1 MLCNMLVKYDSSIGG
16 VSLKAILSD
25 NDGEYAFFF
34 SVYNANSILK
44 LLLLSKQNKI
54 INVQNNIYKNY
65 IQSHNF

>member
-1 MLCNMLVKYDSSIGG
+1 MLCNMLVKYESSIGG
-16 VSLKAILSD
+16 VSLKAILSE

>member
-1 MLCNMLVKYDSSIGG
+1 MLCNRLVKYESSIGG
-16 VSLKAILSD
+16 VSLKAILSE

>member
-1 MLCNMLVKYDSSIGG
+1 MLCNMLVKYESSIGG

>member
-1 MLCNMLVKYDSSIGG
+1 MLCNRLVKYESSIGG